1 MILFGAHI
9 PNSLKN
15 KIWEGKFIDLSLLVK
30 TASELHDWGSGDI
43 KVKDV
48 RLCIMRPK
56 SNAYPILTSGLQLF
70 FIFVSIMLEKSPTR
84 AEELLKYLRDI
95 GIAAT
100 RSNNWSKYDEQFRLR
115 MSNQPQ
121 ASWGHI
127 NQEVWLLYISN
138 KQDTSTMYD
147 SKL

>member
-48 RLCIMRPK
+48 RCVLWDQKVMHTQYWQVDFSFFLFLLALC
-56 SNAYPILTSGLQLF
+56 
-70 FIFVSIMLEKSPTR
+70 
-84 AEELLKYLRDI
+84 
-95 GIAAT
+95 
-100 RSNNWSKYDEQFRLR
+100 
-115 MSNQPQ
+115 
-121 ASWGHI
+121 
-127 NQEVWLLYISN
+127 
-138 KQDTSTMYD
+138 
-147 SKL
+147 